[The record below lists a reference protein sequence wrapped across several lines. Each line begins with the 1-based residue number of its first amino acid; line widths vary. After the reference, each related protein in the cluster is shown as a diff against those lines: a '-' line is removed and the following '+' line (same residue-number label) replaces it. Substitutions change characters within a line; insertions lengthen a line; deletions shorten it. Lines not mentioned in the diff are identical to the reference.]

1 MNSGHDELSKLG
13 EAISKKEF
21 RDSFSADPDGAL
33 EQQGLDKGGIPK
45 ELLDT
50 LSSLSSEQLE
60 ALASVKDALK
70 KHNVPPHITAEM
82 V

>member
-1 MNSGHDELSKLG
+1 MQSGHEEITKLG
-13 EAISKKEF
+13 TAISKRDF
-21 RDSFSADPDGAL
+21 RDLFSTDPDEAL
-33 EQQGLDKGGIPK
+33 QQHGVDRGQLPQ
-45 ELLDT
+45 ELLDALT
-50 LSSLSSEQLE
+50 SLSPEQLE